1 MPIPYSYGL
10 VIGAG
15 KDPWELV
22 VKENRSDIVQVAIQ
36 GKETPPGLIRPD
48 FDFVIISTR
57 NKKRLGLMEVDT
69 SDGPV
74 VLLESIYQGSHAV
87 IP

>member
-1 MPIPYSYGL
+1 M
-10 VIGAG
+10 
-15 KDPWELV
+15 
-22 VKENRSDIVQVAIQ
+22 KENRSYIVQVAVQ

-48 FDFVIISTR
+48 FDFVIISAR
-57 NKKRLGLMEVDT
+57 NEKRLGLVEVNT

-74 VLLESIYQGSHAV
+74 VLFESIYQGSHAV